1 MLRAEVIEKLFDI
14 IDETSMIL
22 SSELQTGYL
31 RAMCES
37 CQNIID
43 QSILQ
48 SVAADTRQS
57 LQDYYNDLEELEFA
71 QEEIRKALQLA
82 ILKGLKA
89 DRLTNET
96 MTPDSIALIM
106 SYLASKFIK
115 NFENKSIGDLAV
127 GTGNLLTAVLNH
139 LQTQPEAIY
148 GVDIDPDLIQVAYVL
163 SDMQEHEIQFYQQSS
178 LKPLFIDPL
187 DAIISDLPV
196 GPYDQSDAPD
206 LDLTLAH
213 KGCSYLPYLLIENQ
227 IKYLKPGGYGFY
239 LIPNDLFNQ
248 EHSADFHQLLTSQVN
263 IQALLQLPTSL
274 FKTHELG
281 KSLFVIQKQGD
292 LVKPVNEVLV
302 AQLPNLNDPTKF
314 SQMLTRV
321 EDWITINK

>member
-14 IDETSMIL
+14 IDETSMLL

-31 RAMCES
+31 RAMCDT
-37 CQNIID
+37 CQNVIA

-48 SVAADTRQS
+48 SVEVETRQS
-57 LQDYYNDLEELEFA
+57 LQDYYKDLEELEFA

-89 DRLTNET
+89 DRLTNST

-106 SYLASKFIK
+106 SYLASKFVK
-115 NFENKSIGDLAV
+115 DFENKTIGDLAV

-139 LQTQPEAIY
+139 LPSQPETIY
-148 GVDIDPDLIQVAYVL
+148 GVESDPDLIQVAYVL
-163 SDMQEHEIQFYQQSS
+163 ADMQEHGIQFYQQSS
-178 LKPLFIDPL
+178 LKSLFIDPL
-187 DAIISDLPV
+187 DVIISDLPV
-196 GPYDQSDAPD
+196 EHMDQSELSE
-206 LDLTLAH
+206 LDLSLAS
-213 KGCSYLPYLLIENQ
+213 KGCNYLPYLLIENQ

-248 EHSADFHQLLTSQVN
+248 EHSADFHQLITSQVN
-263 IQALLQLPTSL
+263 IQALLQMPTTL
-274 FKTHELG
+274 FKTDDLG
-281 KSLFVIQKQGD
+281 KSLFVIQKHGES
-292 LVKPVNEVLV
+292 VKPVKEVLV
-302 AQLPNLNDPTKF
+302 APLPNLKDPKKF

-321 EDWITINK
+321 EDWIAINK